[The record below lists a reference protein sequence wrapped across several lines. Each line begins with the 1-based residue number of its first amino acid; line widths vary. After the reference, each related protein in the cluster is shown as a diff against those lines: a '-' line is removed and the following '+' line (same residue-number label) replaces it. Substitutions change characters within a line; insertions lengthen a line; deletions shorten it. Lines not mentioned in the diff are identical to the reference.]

1 MKLFIKWV
9 ALGLAFALASPATA
23 ADESKDSTAGRV
35 RNFSTLLQYCALRTI
50 EVAESWCLELS
61 WGLRK
66 FSPI

>member
-35 RNFSTLLQYCALRTI
+35 RNFST
-50 EVAESWCLELS
+50 
-61 WGLRK
+61 
-66 FSPI
+66 